1 MGRAAERTS
10 SGKLCLPR
18 HSSRPRLGI
27 SASARQAVWP
37 TFRFGPTARISA
49 HITVPN
55 PPFAVAYRSMLAYT
69 AAGQFHSFAFVPH
82 TARRGSG
89 RRIPRWHPNS
99 SSVRPCAPGST
110 KTVSGS
116 LVRPHRLHREPPEHG
131 MPRLDSRRGLRVLWQ
146 RQRFA
151 GTRNCGGWQV
161 IHGPPARLILKR
173 AASQGIGRV
182 HARIRLCTDGRCEL
196 LGLVWGRLRL
206 GASSRTPREDEAH
219 QKEVCFHSKRCLAA

>member
-1 MGRAAERTS
+1 
-10 SGKLCLPR
+10 
-18 HSSRPRLGI
+18 
-27 SASARQAVWP
+27 
-37 TFRFGPTARISA
+37 
-49 HITVPN
+49 
-55 PPFAVAYRSMLAYT
+55 MLAYT

-206 GASSRTPREDEAH
+206 GASSRTPRENKAH
-219 QKEVCFHSKRCLAA
+219 QKEVCFHSKRCLAAWTEHVVTAVISGPRGPYYARQTGTFPSEQERVALARTRRPGRSDHR